1 MTPMDDETEQGV
13 EVPHTLLA
21 PETLDTLIREF
32 VMREGTDYG
41 AVEASLE
48 RKVGDIRRQLERGDL
63 KIVFDLASET
73 GSIVAKGATPSR
85 T

>member
-1 MTPMDDETEQGV
+1 MTPMEEDAEQGV
-13 EVPHTLLA
+13 EVPHTMLA

-73 GSIVAKGATPSR
+73 GSIVSKR
-85 T
+85 TTL